1 MEGFAKA
8 KYKLRGRISE
18 LDVIT
23 LSAYAIAVKNGFEGT
38 EEDWLASLK
47 GEKGDKGDKGDPG
60 DGGEGSGDM
69 SAVTYD
75 PQGKKQDI
83 FKYTDDMIAAIPTP
97 DVGGQINAH
106 NTHNAAHN
114 DIRVAVNNAA
124 SAASAAQAT
133 ANSKAT
139 TVSYTASVPAS
150 WVEETA
156 NGGYYQI
163 VAVGGI
169 LSTDNPIVDV
179 VLGTDADANE
189 AYLEAWG
196 VVTRIVTAD
205 DSVTLYATD
214 VPETAFTIQIKVV
227 R

>member
-47 GEKGDKGDKGDPG
+47 GASGD
-60 DGGEGSGDM
+60 GSGDM
-69 SAVTYD
+69 VAALYD
-75 PQGKKQDI
+75 PQNKRRDI
-83 FKYTDDMIAAIPTP
+83 FKYVDDKVDAIAPM
-97 DVGGQINAH
+97 DVTGYINLHNEDDKAH
-106 NTHNAAHN
+106 ADIREAVNTAKNTADDAKTLAENAA
-114 DIRVAVNNAA
+114 
-124 SAASAAQAT
+124 
-133 ANSKAT
+133 T
-139 TVSYTASVPAS
+139 TETYTASVGTA
-150 WVEETA
+150 WTA
-156 NGGYYQI
+156 NTQT
-163 VAVGGI
+163 VSVSGI
-169 LSTDNPIVDV
+169 LASDNPVVDV
-179 VLGTDADANE
+179 VLGSDADANA

-196 VVTRIVTAD
+196 KVNRIVTAG

-214 VPETAFTIQIKVV
+214 APETAFTIQLKVV